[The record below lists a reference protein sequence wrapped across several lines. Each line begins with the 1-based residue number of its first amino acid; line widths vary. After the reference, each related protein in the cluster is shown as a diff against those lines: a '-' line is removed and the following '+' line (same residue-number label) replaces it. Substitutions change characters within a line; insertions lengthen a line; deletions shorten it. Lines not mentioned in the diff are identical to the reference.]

1 MSTPLIKSFIEE
13 NADKI
18 YQYPPLPAGSHEFQ
32 GNWIFNRSHAPWLEL
47 QGLDIPYK
55 EMLAEAQALRDMFVE
70 HRADEEH
77 HRGWKSLA
85 VHGISATQTNVAET
99 YGLDSKTAKYD
110 WTEIQDQCPATVKFL
125 KDIMPYHHYARVRFM
140 LLEAGGYIV
149 PHVDNTQSFLGGAV
163 NVSLNNPEGC
173 KLVTE
178 HGTLPFRDS
187 GSAFYFN
194 NHYRH
199 CVFNDSTTD
208 RFHMIIHGGCH
219 MHLLAPL
226 LVNSY
231 KTQENTK
238 TQMPLVC

>member
-13 NADKI
+13 NAGKT
-18 YQYPPLPAGSHEFQ
+18 YQYPSLPAGSNEYQ
-32 GNWIFNRSHAPWLEL
+32 GNWIFNHSHAPWLEL
-47 QGLDIPYK
+47 QGLEIPFK
-55 EMLAEAQALRDMFVE
+55 EMLAEAQALRHMFVE

-99 YGLDSKTAKYD
+99 YGMDSKTAKYD

-125 KDIMPYHHYARVRFM
+125 KEILPYHHYARVRFM

-149 PHVDNTQSFLGGAV
+149 PHSDNVNSFLGGAV
-163 NVSLNNPEGC
+163 NISLNNPEGC
-173 KLVTE
+173 RLVTE
-178 HGTLPFRDS
+178 QGTLPFKDS

-199 CVFNDSTTD
+199 CVYNHSNTD
-208 RFHMIIHGGCH
+208 RFHMIVHGGCH
-219 MHLLAPL
+219 MHQLAPL

-231 KTQENTK
+231 RIQENK
-238 TQMPLVC
+238 ETQTPLVC